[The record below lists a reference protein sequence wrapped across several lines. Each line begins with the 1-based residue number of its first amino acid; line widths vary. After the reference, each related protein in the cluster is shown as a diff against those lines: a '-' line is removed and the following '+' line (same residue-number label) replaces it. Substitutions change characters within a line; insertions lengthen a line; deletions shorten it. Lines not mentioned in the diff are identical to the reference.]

1 MAIAAPGTSLASG
14 DALVLDGV
22 TRTFGA
28 LKAIEDVSLSVA
40 AGERRALIGANGAG
54 KTTLFNA
61 ITGDFPP
68 TAGRVRF
75 FGEDVTAMPVHER
88 IRMGLRRTYQ
98 SSLLFRDL
106 TVRDNLF
113 LAARGVARGRF
124 AFRRPPASHPT
135 QRATDE
141 LMQRVRLTALA
152 DQPVSALSHGE
163 QRQLEIGMALAG
175 APRFILF
182 DEPAA
187 GLSPAERRDLV
198 ALLAALPSH
207 MGFIIIEH
215 DLDVALRVVERV
227 TVMHNG
233 RVLKHGTP
241 AEIEDDAEVQAI
253 YIGGFRSSL
262 ERESRSAPAA
272 PGRDERGGLGGRPE
286 PPMSVGRR
294 H

>member
-1 MAIAAPGTSLASG
+1 MTDTLATG
-14 DALVLDGV
+14 DALVLEGV

-61 ITGDFPP
+61 VIGDFPP

-75 FGEDVTAMPVHER
+75 FGEDVTALPPHER

-113 LAARGVARGRF
+113 LAVRGVARGRF
-124 AFRRPPASHPT
+124 GFLRP
-135 QRATDE
+135 RATHPSNLATED
-141 LMQRVRLTALA
+141 LLRRVRLDAVA
-152 DQPVSALSHGE
+152 DQLVSALSHGQ

-187 GLSPAERRDLV
+187 GLSPAERRELV
-198 ALLAALPSH
+198 ALLAALPAH
-207 MGFIIIEH
+207 MSYIIIEH
-215 DLDVALRVVERV
+215 DLDVALRVAQRV

-233 RVLKHGTP
+233 HVLKHGTP
-241 AEIEDDAEVQAI
+241 PEIESDAEVQAI
-253 YIGGFRSSL
+253 YIGG
-262 ERESRSAPAA
+262 
-272 PGRDERGGLGGRPE
+272 
-286 PPMSVGRR
+286 GRR
-294 H
+294 

>member
-1 MAIAAPGTSLASG
+1 MTNAIASG
-14 DALVLDGV
+14 DALVLEGV

-75 FGEDVTAMPVHER
+75 FGEDVTAMPPHER

-113 LAARGVARGRF
+113 LAVRGVARGRYG
-124 AFRRPPASHPT
+124 FRRPRATHPS
-135 QRATDE
+135 RLATDE
-141 LMQRVRLTALA
+141 LLHRVRLEAVA
-152 DQPVSALSHGE
+152 DQLVSSLSHGE

-175 APRFILF
+175 APRLILF

-187 GLSPAERRDLV
+187 GLSPGERAELV
-198 ALLAALPSH
+198 ALLRDLPGH
-207 MGFIIIEH
+207 IGFVLIEH
-215 DLDVALRVVERV
+215 DLDIALRVVDRV
-227 TVMHNG
+227 TVMHNA
-233 RVLKHGTP
+233 RVLKHGSP
-241 AEIEDDAEVQAI
+241 AAIENDAEVQAI
-253 YIGGFRSSL
+253 YMG
-262 ERESRSAPAA
+262 E
-272 PGRDERGGLGGRPE
+272 
-286 PPMSVGRR
+286 RR